1 MRWLKIILR
10 SIDRGVLDI
19 LMLGRWKLLV
29 RLLLLFR
36 KLNICL
42 VWWWDLLNRDLLIRS
57 KVHIVNK
64 ILLVRMSY
72 ILNISTL
79 RIYHLL
85 RLQLLIHYILLQLL
99 VRSLIKMVRNSLS
112 LILESHRLLL
122 VFIIPWFIHLI
133 KILLL
138 FTHRLIRILSILI
151 TIISTF
157 LMVFTITSWSASLS
171 TLIFS
176 IFSIVSSFLEFFFL
190 LLKIIFFTVS
200 LAIIFSL
207 FWLFRF
213 LNLDFYSSNLKK
225 NNPTEYFFLNQYKK
239 LKIFT
244 KNIFYFF
251 FSKYI
256 LIKISQ
262 IEKNFKIYF
271 K

>member
-1 MRWLKIILR
+1 MGDIWRQTIRILQMRWLKIILR

-19 LMLGRWKLLV
+19 LMLRRWKLLV

-122 VFIIPWFIHLI
+122 VFIIP
-133 KILLL
+133 
-138 FTHRLIRILSILI
+138 
-151 TIISTF
+151 
-157 LMVFTITSWSASLS
+157 
-171 TLIFS
+171 
-176 IFSIVSSFLEFFFL
+176 
-190 LLKIIFFTVS
+190 
-200 LAIIFSL
+200 
-207 FWLFRF
+207 
-213 LNLDFYSSNLKK
+213 
-225 NNPTEYFFLNQYKK
+225 
-239 LKIFT
+239 
-244 KNIFYFF
+244 
-251 FSKYI
+251 
-256 LIKISQ
+256 
-262 IEKNFKIYF
+262 
-271 K
+271 

>member
-1 MRWLKIILR
+1 LGEIWRQTIRILQMGWLKIILR

-42 VWWWDLLNRDLLIRS
+42 VWWWDLLNRDLLIIS

-122 VFIIPWFIHLI
+122 VFIIP
-133 KILLL
+133 
-138 FTHRLIRILSILI
+138 
-151 TIISTF
+151 
-157 LMVFTITSWSASLS
+157 
-171 TLIFS
+171 
-176 IFSIVSSFLEFFFL
+176 
-190 LLKIIFFTVS
+190 
-200 LAIIFSL
+200 
-207 FWLFRF
+207 
-213 LNLDFYSSNLKK
+213 
-225 NNPTEYFFLNQYKK
+225 
-239 LKIFT
+239 
-244 KNIFYFF
+244 
-251 FSKYI
+251 
-256 LIKISQ
+256 
-262 IEKNFKIYF
+262 
-271 K
+271 